1 MPSPRN
7 ARQRLRD
14 GDAVMDAADARD
26 AVDGV
31 HRSHA
36 TNTSGSTA
44 STASATFEADAR
56 RALQLATAGLVPDGS
71 LDQNAVDFT
80 GDTPSLATPL
90 CLVPASAAAIAAAAT
105 SAAAR
110 WTRTHGVSQRITIDA
125 LHAACALEPTHF
137 QTQHGHRVP
146 QSSHSRELKS
156 GFYRTQDDHW
166 FIPSGSY
173 PHLRDAT
180 LQLLDCPN
188 TVDAIGA
195 AIGRWRAAEL
205 EQACHEHGVPG
216 VMVRSRDEWLAHAQ
230 GQALD
235 GTPVVVIEKLAD
247 GPRVA
252 ERPDRRPLD
261 DIRVLDASHVI
272 AGPVVARSL
281 GEYGAQVLRVS
292 SPAQPDP
299 IPQILDTGIGKRNA
313 YLDLRNAHDH
323 ATLIA
328 LARDADVFVESWRQG
343 SLDRLGLSARHLA
356 EFRPGIIYVSVN
368 AFGFEGPWHDRKG
381 FDQMAQAAT
390 GICHTHARGGK
401 PALVPTRLLND
412 YLTGHLGAAGVM
424 QALALRARDGGSYHV
439 KVSLARTA
447 MWVQDIG
454 QHPVGNTVVTLDDLH
469 PPLVARPSPFGLMRQ
484 VAPAAQLSVTPGGW
498 DLPPA
503 PLGAHAAVWES

>member
-1 MPSPRN
+1 M
-7 ARQRLRD
+7 
-14 GDAVMDAADARD
+14 
-26 AVDGV
+26 
-31 HRSHA
+31 
-36 TNTSGSTA
+36 
-44 STASATFEADAR
+44 
-56 RALQLATAGLVPDGS
+56 
-71 LDQNAVDFT
+71 
-80 GDTPSLATPL
+80 
-90 CLVPASAAAIAAAAT
+90 
-105 SAAAR
+105 
-110 WTRTHGVSQRITIDA
+110 
-125 LHAACALEPTHF
+125 HAACALEPTHF

-156 GFYRTQDDHW
+156 GFYSTRDDRW

-188 TVDAIGA
+188 TVDAIGT

-216 VMVRSRDEWLAHAQ
+216 VMVRSRDEWLDHAQ
-230 GQALD
+230 GQALA
-235 GTPVVVIEKLAD
+235 GTPVVVVEKLAD

-281 GEYGAQVLRVS
+281 GEHGAQVLRVS
-292 SPAQPDP
+292 SPTQPDP

-313 YLDLRNAHDH
+313 YLDLRQAHDH

-328 LARDADVFVESWRQG
+328 LVRDADVFVESWRQG

-356 EFRPGIIYVSVN
+356 ELCPGIIYVSVN
-368 AFGFEGPWHDRKG
+368 AFGFDGPWRDRKG

-390 GICHTHARGGK
+390 GICHAHARSGT

-412 YLTGHLGAAGVM
+412 YLTGYLGAAGVM

-454 QHPVGNTVVTLDDLH
+454 QRPASAQGVTLDDLH
-469 PPLVARPSPFGLMRQ
+469 PPMVTRLSPFGLMHQ
-484 VAPAAQLSVTPGGW
+484 VAPAAQMSVTPGGW

-503 PLGAHAAVWES
+503 PLGAHAAVWEG

>member
-1 MPSPRN
+1 M
-7 ARQRLRD
+7 
-14 GDAVMDAADARD
+14 
-26 AVDGV
+26 
-31 HRSHA
+31 
-36 TNTSGSTA
+36 
-44 STASATFEADAR
+44 
-56 RALQLATAGLVPDGS
+56 
-71 LDQNAVDFT
+71 
-80 GDTPSLATPL
+80 
-90 CLVPASAAAIAAAAT
+90 PASAAAIAAAAS

-110 WTRTHGVSQRITIDA
+110 WSRAHGVPQHITIDA
-125 LHAACALEPTHF
+125 VHAACALEPTHF

-188 TVDAIGA
+188 TAQAIGA
-195 AIGRWRAAEL
+195 AISRWRGADL
-205 EQACHEHGVPG
+205 EEACHERGVPG
-216 VMVRSRDEWLAHAQ
+216 TMVRSRDAWLTHTQ
-230 GQALD
+230 GRVLAA
-235 GTPVVVIEKLAD
+235 TPVIVIEKIAN

-252 ERPDRRPLD
+252 ERPSHRPLD
-261 DIRVLDASHVI
+261 DIRVLDLSHVI

-292 SPAQPDP
+292 SPGQPDP

-313 YLDLRNAHDH
+313 CLDLRNAQDH
-323 ATLIA
+323 ATLLG
-328 LARDADVFVESWRQG
+328 LAGKADVFVESWRQG
-343 SLDRLGLSARHLA
+343 SFERLGLSARHLA
-356 EFRPGIIYVSVN
+356 EVRPGIVYVSVN
-368 AFGFEGPWHDRKG
+368 AFGFGGPWLDRKG

-390 GICHTHARGGK
+390 GICDAHARGGK

-412 YLTGHLGAAGVM
+412 YLTGYLGAAGVM

-454 QHPVGNTVVTLDDLH
+454 QHSIAAEVVTLDDLV
-469 PPLVARPSPFGLMRQ
+469 PPRIARQSPFGLLHQ

-498 DLPPA
+498 DQPPA
-503 PLGAHAAVWES
+503 PLGAHAATWQD